1 MHNIKIVHVK
11 EAIKIAKELRQK
23 GSSIVLAGGV
33 FDILH
38 IGHVK
43 FLEKAK
49 QQGDILFV
57 LLESDDNVRKLKGK
71 NRPINTQ
78 KNRAMVLSAL
88 AFVDYVVR
96 LSNLKTNTQYDAIVR
111 KLRPSI
117 IAITAKDPNI
127 VHKIRQANQ
136 INGKVVCVFQ
146 RISDQ
151 STTRLARLINQD
163 LL

>member
-1 MHNIKIVHVK
+1 MGKLVNVK
-11 EAIKIAKELRQK
+11 QATKLSQKLRSRGRK
-23 GSSIVLAGGV
+23 TVLAGGC

-88 AFVDYVVR
+88 TSVDYIV
-96 LSNLKTNTQYDAIVR
+96 LLPNLKTNDQYDTIVSQIH
-111 KLRPSI
+111 PSI
-117 IAITAKDPNI
+117 IATTAKDPNI
-127 VHKIRQANQ
+127 LHKKRQANQ
-136 INGKVVCVFQ
+136 INGKVVYVLK

-151 STTRLARLINQD
+151 STTRLAKLIGQD

>member
-1 MHNIKIVHVK
+1 MNKALSVHK
-11 EAIKIAKELRQK
+11 AIKISEKLRGQGK
-23 GSSIVLAGGV
+23 KIVLVGGV

-57 LLESDDNVRKLKGK
+57 LLESDASVRKLKGE
-71 NRPINTQ
+71 NRPINSQ
-78 KNRAMVLSAL
+78 KNRAVVLSSL
-88 AFVDYVVR
+88 SPIDYIV
-96 LSNLKTNTQYDAIVR
+96 LLPNIKTNKQYDTIVGQI
-111 KLRPSI
+111 RPSI
-117 IAITAKDPNI
+117 IATTAKDSNI
-127 VHKIRQANQ
+127 LHKNRQAKQ
-136 INGKVVCVFQ
+136 IKGKVVCVLQ

-151 STTRLARLINQD
+151 STTRLAKLINQD

>member
-1 MHNIKIVHVK
+1 MDKIINIKQATK
-11 EAIKIAKELRQK
+11 LSQKLRNRGRKIIL
-23 GSSIVLAGGV
+23 VGGV

-38 IGHVK
+38 VAHVK

-49 QQGDILFV
+49 QKGDVLFV

-88 AFVDYVVR
+88 SSVDYVIQ
-96 LSNLKTNTQYDAIVR
+96 LPNLKNDTDYDKVVSQIQ
-111 KLRPSI
+111 PSI

-127 VHKIRQANQ
+127 AHKIRQAKQ
-136 INGKVVCVFQ
+136 VNGKVVSVLQ
-146 RISDQ
+146 KISDQ
-151 STTRLARLINQD
+151 STTRLAKLIKGGT
-163 LL
+163 

>member
-1 MHNIKIVHVK
+1 MNKILKLK
-11 EAIKIAKELRQK
+11 EALQIAKKLREQNK
-23 GSSIVLAGGV
+23 SIVLAGGC

-38 IGHVK
+38 VAHVK

-49 QQGDILFV
+49 QKGDILFV

-71 NRPINTQ
+71 NRPINSQ
-78 KNRAMVLSAL
+78 KNRAMILSAL

-136 INGKVVCVFQ
+136 INGKVVCVLQ

-151 STTRLARLINQD
+151 STTRLAKLIEGEI
-163 LL
+163 